1 MRGMISG
8 LVAVTAVMVAGAA
21 PAMACGGSSCA
32 TGYVSPCAS
41 SASTAYVHVR
51 TGFAGCAGFE
61 HLADPT
67 TQYRYANPRPKY
79 YYVNQGPT
87 FAGPGAFAPYPV
99 YEEASVVT
107 YGAPHRHRARAHYYR
122 GQPVLRTRY

>member
-8 LVAVTAVMVAGAA
+8 LVAVAAMAAGVA
-21 PAMACGGSSCA
+21 PAMACGGSACA

-41 SASTAYVHVR
+41 PAYVNVPA
-51 TGFAGCAGFE
+51 GFAGCDWGFE

-79 YYVNQGPT
+79 YYVNMGPT
-87 FAGPGAFAPYPV
+87 FTGPGAFAPYQV
-99 YEEASVVT
+99 YEEAAVVANGPR
-107 YGAPHRHRARAHYYR
+107 YRHRSRAHYYKS
-122 GQPVLRTRY
+122 QPVLRTRY